1 MTVRHMRIFKT
12 VCENG
17 YSITKAAE
25 KLNMT
30 QPAVSLAISE
40 LENYYGVKLFDR
52 ISRRLYISE
61 AGKLFL
67 EYSNTITL
75 TFDDMEKRIRSW
87 EKSGI
92 IRVGASISIGAM
104 LMPKF
109 VKKFNLTYPDT
120 KVNVIINRSEEL
132 ESLIIENKLDFAL
145 VEGIIHDANLIYEDF
160 MEDRLALVVSDD
172 FEENVIK
179 TDEIYNFSFLLRE
192 KGSGT
197 REVFESTL
205 TSKSYPLPKPTW
217 ESMSTAALINAAEA
231 GLGIAVVPYRM
242 AAERINSGSIKEV
255 FIDNIEFKRKYKL
268 IYHKDK
274 KLSEMDKSFIGM
286 CRDAGTED

>member
-40 LENYYGVKLFDR
+40 LESYYGVKLFDR

-61 AGKLFL
+61 AGRLFL
-67 EYSNTITL
+67 EYSDTITL

-87 EKSGI
+87 DKSGK

-109 VKKFNLTYPDT
+109 VKEFNLEYPDT

-132 ESLIIENKLDFAL
+132 ESFIMENKLDFAL
-145 VEGIIHDANLIYEDF
+145 VEGIIHDTNLIYEDF
-160 MEDRLALVVSDD
+160 MEDRLALVVSSD
-172 FEENVIK
+172 FTEKVIK
-179 TDEIYNFSFLLRE
+179 PDEIYNLS
-192 KGSGT
+192 
-197 REVFESTL
+197 
-205 TSKSYPLPKPTW
+205 
-217 ESMSTAALINAAEA
+217 LIH
-231 GLGIAVVPYRM
+231 I
-242 AAERINSGSIKEV
+242 
-255 FIDNIEFKRKYKL
+255 
-268 IYHKDK
+268 
-274 KLSEMDKSFIGM
+274 
-286 CRDAGTED
+286 

>member
-40 LENYYGVKLFDR
+40 LESYYGVKLFDR

-61 AGKLFL
+61 AGRLFL
-67 EYSNTITL
+67 EYSDTITL

-87 EKSGI
+87 DKSGK

-109 VKKFNLTYPDT
+109 VKEFNLEYPDT

-132 ESLIIENKLDFAL
+132 ESFIMENKLDFAL
-145 VEGIIHDANLIYEDF
+145 VEGIIHDTNLIYEDF
-160 MEDRLALVVSDD
+160 MEDRLALVVSSD
-172 FEENVIK
+172 FTEKVIK
-179 TDEIYNFSFLLRE
+179 PDEIYNCSFLLRE

-197 REVFESTL
+197 REVVESTL
-205 TSKSYPLPKPTW
+205 TSESCPLPEPSW

-242 AAERINSGSIKEV
+242 AAERINNGDINEI
-255 FIDNIEFKRKYKL
+255 FIENIEFKRKYKL
-268 IYHKDK
+268 VYHKDK
-274 KLSEMDKSFIGM
+274 KLSIMDRRFIEMCKA
-286 CRDAGTED
+286 AGTEE